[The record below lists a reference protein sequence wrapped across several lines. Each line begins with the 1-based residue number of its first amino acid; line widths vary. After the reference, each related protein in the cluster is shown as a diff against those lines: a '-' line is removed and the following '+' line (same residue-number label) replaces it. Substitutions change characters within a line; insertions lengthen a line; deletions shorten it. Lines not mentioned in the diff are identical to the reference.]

1 MKKET
6 LRELGKGFITFGNSV
21 GALSVV
27 YGLFGKQDN
36 SLSPII
42 ITAIVIYIVIGS
54 YIGGIMLLEK
64 GENND

>member
-6 LRELGKGFITFGNSV
+6 LKEVGKGFITFGNSV

-27 YGLFGKQDN
+27 YGLFNKQESN
-36 SLSPII
+36 LSPVV
-42 ITAIVIYIVIGS
+42 ITAIVIYIVVMA
-54 YIGGIMLLEK
+54 YVGGIVLIEK